1 MNCKVF
7 LYKSFPSSLQVFSLK
22 KHTKVGEG
30 LHSSLYVVR
39 IYWLVAQSAEH
50 SAVNRGVVGSS
61 PTEPAQETKFLYNN
75 SVKLES
81 VEKELFVPSLRE
93 WLVTLKVEE

>member
-7 LYKSFPSSLQVFSLK
+7 L
-22 KHTKVGEG
+22 
-30 LHSSLYVVR
+30 
-39 IYWLVAQSAEH
+39 YWLVAQSAEH

-75 SVKLES
+75 SVKLKS
-81 VEKELFVPSLRE
+81 VEKELFVSDIRE
-93 WLVTLKVEE
+93 VSVTLKSGRVNFSSATE